1 MRSALDRNQWDA
13 VIGAAKNLAE
23 AACKVKIADNGQKT
37 PSDSS
42 LGKLVKAA
50 VGTDLDAQV
59 ATRLA
64 GTLDALGN
72 LSSND
77 RGDGHGQ
84 AAVQRADR
92 GAAQL
97 AAAAA
102 AAIARFTFAA
112 GWPRNWR

>member
-59 ATRLA
+59 TTRLA

-72 LSSND
+72 LRND

-92 GAAQL
+92 GAAEL

-112 GWPRNWR
+112 SQCES